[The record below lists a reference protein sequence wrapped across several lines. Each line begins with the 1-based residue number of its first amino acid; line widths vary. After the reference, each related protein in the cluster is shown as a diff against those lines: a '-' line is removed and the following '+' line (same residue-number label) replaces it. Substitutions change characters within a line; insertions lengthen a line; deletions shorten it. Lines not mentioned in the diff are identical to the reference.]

1 MIKKAA
7 AEADKHVS
15 PATTGKTLKQ
25 QNFQNKRYWQSNNTN
40 VFELLTSNSN
50 DMFGVLWLLCQLPL
64 VWTGYC
70 K

>member
-7 AEADKHVS
+7 AEVDKHVS
-15 PATTGKTLKQ
+15 TGKTLKQ

-40 VFELLTSNSN
+40 VLELLTSNSN
-50 DMFGVLWLLCQLPL
+50 GAFGVVWLLCQLPL
-64 VWTGYC
+64 VRTSCC

>member
-15 PATTGKTLKQ
+15 PATTGKTSKQ

-40 VFELLTSNSN
+40 LFELLTSNSN
-50 DMFGVLWLLCQLPL
+50 DMCGVGWLLCQLPL
-64 VWTGYC
+64 VWTSCC